1 MEEGRRM
8 GVFDRVEKK
17 LESAVSGA
25 FARAFKGDVQPVEI
39 TARLQR
45 ELDSEA
51 KLLSRDRK
59 LVPNEFRVA
68 LSPHDYDRLTPYSK
82 TLNAEIAPQ
91 LRDHATE
98 NGYIF
103 NGPVMISYVLDETLP
118 IGRFTVTSAAVAGV
132 DAEEATPSEIRT
144 ATLAI
149 EVNGI
154 RHPLTASS
162 VTIGRGVDADLR
174 INDPGVSRNHARI
187 DVTAHAGQQRITIED
202 MGSTNGI
209 TVDGQRVR
217 HATLTVGSR
226 IEIGSTRLSIISPVS
241 DV

>member
-1 MEEGRRM
+1 M

-51 KLLSRDRK
+51 KLLSRDRR
-59 LVPNEFRVA
+59 LVPNEFHVT
-68 LSPHDYDRLTPYSK
+68 LSQHDYDRLTPYSK

-91 LRDHATE
+91 LRDYAADK
-98 NGYIF
+98 GYIF
-103 NGPVMISYVLDETLP
+103 NGPVMIEYALDTALP
-118 IGRFTVTSAAVAGV
+118 VGRFNVASAAVAGV
-132 DAEEATPSEIRT
+132 DAAEEATPNEFRS
-144 ATLAI
+144 ANLVV

-154 RHPLTASS
+154 RHPLSPPG
-162 VTIGRGVDADLR
+162 VTIGRGTDADLR
-174 INDPGVSRNHARI
+174 INDPGVSRLHARI
-187 DVTAHAGQQRITIED
+187 NVVGSGAGQRITIED
-202 MGSTNGI
+202 LGSTNGI
-209 TVDGQRVR
+209 TVDGQRTR
-217 HATLTVGSR
+217 QATLGVGSR
-226 IEIGSTRLSIISPVS
+226 IEIGSTRLAIVSPVT